1 MAASLRCGAA
11 FYTTSIMTN
20 KIQCAILPIVKIDVP
35 RWDSGKEKRMFTVV
49 RFNNFNLKM
58 NNICQESQKH
68 ISMRGSRLVY
78 SDKNKQE
85 RNTVEMDVGL
95 S

>member
-1 MAASLRCGAA
+1 
-11 FYTTSIMTN
+11 
-20 KIQCAILPIVKIDVP
+20 
-35 RWDSGKEKRMFTVV
+35 MFTVV

-85 RNTVEMDVGL
+85 RNTVEMDAGL